1 MTICNILVAYNG
13 SASSDAALKAAFL
26 MHKKYGTHVTG
37 LMAMPSRVDIQGR
50 PWLPDTIQKAI
61 VDLDRDHIKAIEAR
75 FRDQCRDFIVPDKT
89 HWIAR
94 RSASDAAVSE
104 YAHMYDLTVVGRG
117 DSIAEEK
124 RLELHPDRIAV
135 KSGRPVLVIPQG
147 WSEQLFSEHALLAW
161 DGNRSATRALAD
173 AMQILET
180 KQLVTVLS
188 VAGRDLGKE
197 LKGIDVE
204 TVLGRHGIKIDRVS
218 IEARNTR
225 VSDILIEECVSRNA
239 GLLVMG
245 AYEHSKF
252 REDLIG
258 GVTNDVLRNCPVPML
273 LSH

>member
-1 MTICNILVAYNG
+1 MTIRNILVAYNG

-26 MHKKYGTHVTG
+26 MHKKYGAHVTG
-37 LMAMPSRVDIQGR
+37 LMAMPSRVDQLGR
-50 PWLPDTIQKAI
+50 PWLPDAIQKTI
-61 VDLDRDHIKAIEAR
+61 IDLDRDHIQAIETQ
-75 FRDQCRDFIVPDKT
+75 FRGQCEDRIVREKA

-94 RSASDAAVSE
+94 RGTSDVAVSE
-104 YAHMYDLTVVGRG
+104 YSHMYDLTIVGRG
-117 DSIAEEK
+117 DSMAQER
-124 RLELHPDRIAV
+124 RLDLHPDRIAL

-147 WSEQLFSEHALLAW
+147 WSEHLFSEHALLAW

-188 VAGRDLGKE
+188 VADSGVGKE

-204 TVLGRHGIKIDRVS
+204 TVLSRHGINTQRVFLEAGSKS
-218 IEARNTR
+218 I
-225 VSDILIEECVSRNA
+225 SDILIEECVSRGV

-252 REDLIG
+252 REDIVG
-258 GVTNDVLRNCPVPML
+258 GVTNRVLQQCPVPVL

>member
-1 MTICNILVAYNG
+1 MAIRNILVAYNG

-50 PWLPDTIQKAI
+50 PWLPDTIQKTI
-61 VDLDRDHIKAIEAR
+61 VDLDRDHIETVETR
-75 FRDQCRDFIVPDKT
+75 FRNQCKDTIAPEKT

-94 RSASDAAVSE
+94 RSASDATVSE

-117 DSIAEEK
+117 DSMAEEK
-124 RLELHPDRIAV
+124 RLALHPDRIAI
-135 KSGRPVLVIPQG
+135 KSGRPILVIPQG
-147 WSEQLFSEHALLAW
+147 WSEHLFSEHALLAW

-204 TVLGRHGIKIDRVS
+204 TVLGRHGIKIDRVY

-225 VSDILIEECVSRNA
+225 VSDILIEECVSRNV

-258 GVTNDVLRNCPVPML
+258 GVTNDVLRNCPVPIL

>member
-1 MTICNILVAYNG
+1 MAICNILIAYNG
-13 SASSDAALKAAFL
+13 SASSDAALKAAFF
-26 MHKKYGTHVTG
+26 MHRKYGTHVTG

-50 PWLPDTIQKAI
+50 PWLPDTIQKTI
-61 VDLDRDHIKAIEAR
+61 VDLDREHTKEVESQ
-75 FRDQCRDFIVPDKT
+75 FLDQCKGNIESEKT

-94 RSASDAAVSE
+94 RSAFDATVSE
-104 YAHMYDLTVVGRG
+104 YAHMYDLTIVGRG
-117 DSIAEEK
+117 DSIVEEK
-124 RLELHPDRIAV
+124 RLELHPDRIAL
-135 KSGRPVLVIPQG
+135 KSGRPVLVVPQG
-147 WSEQLFSEHALLAW
+147 WSEQLFSEHALVAW

-188 VAGRDLGKE
+188 VAGRNLGKE

-204 TVLGRHGIKIDRVS
+204 TVLDRHGINTDCIS
-218 IEARNTR
+218 INAGKKSI
-225 VSDILIEECVSRNA
+225 SDILIEECTSRNV

-252 REDLIG
+252 REDIIG
-258 GVTNDVLRNCPVPML
+258 GVTNQVLRCCPIPVL